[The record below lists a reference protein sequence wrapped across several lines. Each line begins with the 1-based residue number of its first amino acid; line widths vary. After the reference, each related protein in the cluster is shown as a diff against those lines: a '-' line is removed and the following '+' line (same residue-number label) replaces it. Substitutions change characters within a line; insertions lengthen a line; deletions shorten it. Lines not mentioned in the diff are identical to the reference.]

1 MLVTNIEK
9 EKNKEE
15 KRILVVDDEQDTL
28 LLLQLILRQAGFKV
42 YPFDNPLKALSSFE
56 RGLYDLAI
64 LDVKMPQMNGFQ
76 LREKIKE
83 IDRTVKV
90 CFITA
95 LANQEMYQCD
105 EFTDKNEESAGQ
117 IESHQQQ
124 RQQYC
129 ELQKTMLLNKP
140 FSNTDLVNEV
150 NRIVN
155 VN

>member
-9 EKNKEE
+9 EKNKEEE

-28 LLLQLILRQAGFKV
+28 LLLQLILRQAEFKV

-76 LREKIKE
+76 LREKIKK

-95 LANQEMYQCD
+95 TANEEMYQYD
-105 EFTDKNEESAGQ
+105 EFTEKNEESVG
-117 IESHQQQ
+117 HVGKQQQ
-124 RQQYC
+124 QQTTTI
-129 ELQKTMLLNKP
+129 L
-140 FSNTDLVNEV
+140 
-150 NRIVN
+150 
-155 VN
+155 